1 MNTTRARVLLGLGLG
16 VIVLSFASVLIR
28 LTPAASIVIAAGR
41 MAISTLILT
50 PLFFSRLPAA
60 RAELRGVSPW
70 PLVVSG
76 LLLGAHFALWIESLN
91 RTSVVSS
98 VVLVTMDPIFVSL
111 LSPLFVRERASARV
125 WLAVVLGVVGALV
138 VAGPNLGSASLTSGN
153 LLAVGGSVCAAGY
166 LLVGRSVRPRVSL
179 LTYIFIVYGIAA
191 LALVPVA
198 LASRAQVTGLPPRAW
213 LFIALLAVG
222 PQLLGHTA
230 FNWALRWLAT
240 PVVAMAILGEPVGT
254 SLLAWAILGETPRV
268 FELLGGLVILTAIY
282 LAATDRQKPAL
293 EPTV

>member
-1 MNTTRARVLLGLGLG
+1 MATTRGRVLLGLGLG
-16 VIVLSFASVLIR
+16 VVVLSFASVLIR

-50 PLFFSRLPAA
+50 PLFLARLPKA
-60 RAELRGVSPW
+60 RAELRGVNPW
-70 PLVVSG
+70 PLVVAG

-111 LSPLFVRERASARV
+111 LSPLFLREKASGRV
-125 WLAVVLGVVGALV
+125 WLAVLLGVAGAAI
-138 VAGPNLGSASLTSGN
+138 VAGPNLGSAALTTGN
-153 LLAVGGSVCAAGY
+153 LLAVGGSACAAGY

-191 LALVPVA
+191 AALVPVA
-198 LASRAQVTGLPPRAW
+198 LLSGAQYIGLPARAW

-222 PQLLGHTA
+222 PQLLGHTS

-240 PVVAMAILGEPVGT
+240 PVVAIAILGEPVGT
-254 SLLAWAILGETPRV
+254 TLLAWSILGETPRV
-268 FELLGGLVILTAIY
+268 FELAGGLVIMAAIY

-293 EPTV
+293 EPAG

>member
-1 MNTTRARVLLGLGLG
+1 MTTTRGRVLLGLGLG
-16 VIVLSFASVLIR
+16 VVVLSFASVLIR

-41 MAISTLILT
+41 MAISGLILT
-50 PLFFSRLPAA
+50 PLFVARLPQA
-60 RAELRGVSPW
+60 RAELRGVNPW
-70 PLVVSG
+70 PLVIAG

-111 LSPLFVRERASARV
+111 FSPLFLRERASARV
-125 WLAVVLGVVGALV
+125 WLAVLMGVAGAAI

-153 LLAVGGSVCAAGY
+153 LLAVAGSACAAGY

-191 LALVPVA
+191 VALVPVA
-198 LASRAQVTGLPPRAW
+198 LASGAQVAGLPLRAW
-213 LFIALLAVG
+213 LFIALLAIG
-222 PQLLGHTA
+222 PQLLGHTS
-230 FNWALRWLAT
+230 FNWALRWLET

-254 SLLAWAILGETPRV
+254 TLLAWGILGETPRP

-293 EPTV
+293 EPAG